1 MGFRAF
7 VGTIVVVAA
16 GAAALGAYAPDA
28 AEKLSPAAGE
38 YAHRLHDWIAL
49 RTQRSASPVQ
59 GQAERLPLPLVSV
72 AVAKRSDYP
81 LYLEGLG
88 QVQADNTVTVRTRV
102 DGQVMKIAFE
112 EGQMVKAGDLL
123 AQIDSRPFQAAL
135 DQAKAKQSQDE
146 ANLANAKLDQQRYA
160 TLAKQNF
167 ATQQQLDTQNA
178 MVAQLTAQIAA
189 DAASIEAAQ
198 VQLDYTTIR
207 APISGRTGF
216 RLVDEGNIVAAS
228 QQTGI
233 VAIAQLQPIAVVFT
247 APEQEVTGLNALLAQ
262 ATPEVLASTSD
273 GSKVLASGNL
283 TLTDNQVDVA
293 TGSIRLKAEFANK
306 DNALWPGLAVATR
319 IATGVLKNA
328 LVVPE
333 QAIQHGP
340 KGLFVYV
347 VDDQNRAAV
356 RQVVVPHQDQDLAVV
371 EQGVKE
377 GDRVV
382 TEGAYVLQPGA
393 QVAIDATAGSGS

>member
-7 VGTIVVVAA
+7 VGTIVVLAA
-16 GAAALGAYAPDA
+16 GAAIFGAYAPDA
-28 AEKLSPAAGE
+28 VERMSPAAGQ
-38 YAHRLHDWIAL
+38 YAQRLHDWVAL
-49 RTQRSASPVQ
+49 QTQRSASSVQ
-59 GQAERLPLPLVSV
+59 AQAVPLPLVSV

-123 AQIDSRPFQAAL
+123 AQIDPRPFQAAL

-160 TLAKQNF
+160 TLAKQNY

-178 MVAQLTAQIAA
+178 LVAQLTAQIAA

-247 APEQEVTGLNALLAQ
+247 APEQDVTGLNALLAGGS
-262 ATPEVLASTSD
+262 PEVLARTSD
-273 GSKVLASGNL
+273 ESKILGSGNL

-319 IATGVLKNA
+319 VAMGVLNNV

-333 QAIQHGP
+333 EAIQHGP

-347 VDDQNRAAV
+347 LDNQNRAAV
-356 RQVVVPHQDQDLAVV
+356 RQVVVSHQDQDLAVV